1 MAKSKILIVDSNP
14 VFVNLLSEELELY
27 GQFEVLTATRENE
40 EIAALK
46 DHHIDIVLVDIDA
59 ENIEGLHFLSFMS
72 TTHPRTPC
80 IVMTRKDHSETAT
93 INSCAGNDSIF
104 CYTKKPTRLI
114 ELGGEI
120 IEGLY
125 RIDENDYSPGIAVN
139 RLLHLLAIHKKTGR
153 IQIKFGSKKHG
164 FFDFHHGILQD
175 AFYPEREGEEALTE
189 MLSWPPVSFQFETL
203 PPDYQK
209 NRISPEFLNTIQGS
223 SKGASSATGNKQKK
237 IKLFIVDDSK
247 MMRKVIA
254 NVFKDDDSIE
264 IVGEADNGKAALELL
279 PQLCP
284 DVVTLDVQMPVMD
297 GITTLKHM
305 MIQAPTPTIMLSAYT
320 REGAVITYDALRFG
334 AVDFVAK
341 PSNVDGLDLKEQA
354 REIVRKVHLAAAVE
368 LEAVK
373 YIRAAKRKDDAKQ
386 QSGSDTCDTLVA
398 IGAAEG
404 GYGTL
409 LKILPHLRPGLSTA
423 YLVILHV
430 SPQHV
435 DSFIDYLGT
444 YCAVPVKRAQNHA
457 PIENGVCYL
466 ASGEEY
472 LIVQKKENNL
482 LQHLSPA
489 PFASRR
495 GAIDMLMFSAAE
507 AMKDNTIGVIL
518 SGMGSDGEEG
528 LEEIIRVGGSA
539 ILQDSAS
546 CLYKEMVQNASQ
558 CCPAAPT
565 VPDGEIAE
573 RIHRMIS
580 TEYNVVM

>member
-1 MAKSKILIVDSNP
+1 MARSKILIVDSNP

-46 DHHIDIVLVDIDA
+46 DQHIDITLVDIDA

-80 IVMTRKDHSETAT
+80 IVMTRQDQPETAT
-93 INSCAGNDSIF
+93 INTCASNDSIF

-120 IEGLY
+120 IEGLS

-139 RLLHLLAIHKKTGR
+139 RLLHLLAARKKTGR

-164 FFDFHHGILQD
+164 FFDFHHGTLQD
-175 AFYPEREGEEALTE
+175 ALCSERVGEEALAE
-189 MLSWPPVSFQFETL
+189 MLSWPPVSFQLETL
-203 PPDYQK
+203 PADYRK
-209 NRISPEFLNTIQGS
+209 NRIPSGFLNAGQSAPANATS
-223 SKGASSATGNKQKK
+223 SSSDKQKK
-237 IKLFIVDDSK
+237 IKVLIVDDSK

-254 NVFKDDDSIE
+254 NVFKGDDSIE
-264 IVGEADNGKAALELL
+264 IVGEADNGKTALELL

-297 GITTLKHM
+297 GIKTLKHM

-373 YIRAAKRKDDAKQ
+373 YIRAAKKKSDAAQ
-386 QSGSDTCDTLVA
+386 QAGPGTCETLVT
-398 IGAAEG
+398 IGSAEG
-404 GYGTL
+404 GYGAL
-409 LKILPHLRPGLSTA
+409 LKILPLLRPELSAA
-423 YLVILHV
+423 YLVMLHV

-444 YCAVPVKRAQNHA
+444 YCAIPVKRAQNHA
-457 PIENGVCYL
+457 PIDNGVCYL

-472 LIVQKKENNL
+472 LIVQKKEQTL

-495 GAIDMLMFSAAE
+495 GAIDMLMFSVAE
-507 AMKDNTIGVIL
+507 AMKKNTIGVIL
-518 SGMGSDGEEG
+518 SGMGSDGVEG

-539 ILQDSAS
+539 VLQDSAS

-558 CCPAAPT
+558 GCPAAPV